1 MLTECYQSLIYKI
14 NRVNTINPSKYVRFK
29 KGLSLAIALR
39 YERITT
45 LQQKVQYVVVLL
57 YLGNLCGRVDIMI
70 AREFSSLT
78 SIG

>member
-1 MLTECYQSLIYKI
+1 
-14 NRVNTINPSKYVRFK
+14 
-29 KGLSLAIALR
+29 LAIALR